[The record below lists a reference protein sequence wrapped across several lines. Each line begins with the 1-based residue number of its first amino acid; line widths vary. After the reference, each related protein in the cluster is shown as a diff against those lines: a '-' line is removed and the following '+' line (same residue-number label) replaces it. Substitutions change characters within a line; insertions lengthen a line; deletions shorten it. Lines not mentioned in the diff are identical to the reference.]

1 MIKKEFAKTGKVCK
15 TTFSLPKEAVTDA
28 QEVVL
33 LGEFNN
39 WNTEKP
45 VVMKKQKDGSF
56 ATTLDLEIG
65 RAYQF
70 RYLINGNVWE
80 NDWAADDYVPSVFGV
95 YNSVVVV
102 SETVAPVNGK
112 SNGKAAKAPAKK
124 AEPKA
129 VAANPAEK
137 VPPPKAA
144 PAAKKETVKKAAP
157 AKSAKDDLTKI
168 EGIGPKI
175 AELLN
180 GAGIVT
186 FDGLAKADTKTLK
199 GVLENAGPRFKMHDP
214 ATWMEQAKLAAAAQW
229 EKLAKLQEELKGGKR
244 K

>member
-1 MIKKEFAKTGKVCK
+1 
-15 TTFSLPKEAVTDA
+15 
-28 QEVVL
+28 
-33 LGEFNN
+33 
-39 WNTEKP
+39 
-45 VVMKKQKDGSF
+45 
-56 ATTLDLEIG
+56 
-65 RAYQF
+65 
-70 RYLINGNVWE
+70 
-80 NDWAADDYVPSVFGV
+80 
-95 YNSVVVV
+95 
-102 SETVAPVNGK
+102 
-112 SNGKAAKAPAKK
+112 
-124 AEPKA
+124 
-129 VAANPAEK
+129 
-137 VPPPKAA
+137 
-144 PAAKKETVKKAAP
+144 